1 MTTSPIGTVGAS
13 TAGSATTS
21 PTNTIASTQSFDKD
35 TFLKLLVAQL
45 RYQDPSQPTD
55 ATQFLAET
63 AQFSLVEKFDTLAA
77 NDQQVLQ
84 ATQTQAATAMVGR
97 QIAWSDSTGDHTD
110 TVTSVTIK
118 NGTPSLQVGDLQV
131 GLDAVTEVKKT
142 PTT

>member
-1 MTTSPIGTVGAS
+1 MTTSPIGTVGT
-13 TAGSATTS
+13 TAIGAAATTATTV
-21 PTNTIASTQSFDKD
+21 PTQSFDKD

-45 RYQDPSQPTD
+45 RYQDPSKPTD

-63 AQFSLVEKFDTLAA
+63 AQFSLVEKFDALAA
-77 NDQQVLQ
+77 ADQQVLQ

-97 QIAWSDSTGDHTD
+97 QIAWSDSTGDHTG

-118 NGTPSLQVGDLQV
+118 DGKPSLQVGDAQV
-131 GLDAVTEVKKT
+131 GLDAITEVKGP

>member
-1 MTTSPIGTVGAS
+1 MTISPIGTAGAS

-21 PTNTIASTQSFDKD
+21 PDSTLASTQSFDKD

-97 QIAWSDSTGDHTD
+97 QIAWSDSTGDHTG

-131 GLDAVTEVKKT
+131 GLDAVTEVKGA